1 MTWEIIISKT
11 SYFNNLPCEDIEA
24 VIFSFSTVICANR
37 TLKKSNRKMAR
48 DKFVYTI
55 EKNYAVALS
64 ISALNIPINIIET
77 KTPGNIR
84 TK

>member
-24 VIFSFSTVICANR
+24 VIFSFSTVR